1 VLSDRRTTKKPNRSL
16 ERKTVRRPIVLS
28 ALLTGLLSATLVGPL
43 ATSASAAPDPA
54 TATLRQLA
62 AHTGMRIGTAVDT
75 AALAAD
81 PQYRAAVAS
90 QFDTVTPEN
99 VMKWEVTE
107 PQQGQYDFSQADTLV
122 AFARAHGQKV
132 RGHTLVWHS
141 QLPAWVTSRTW
152 TKAELRQVLKSHVQ
166 TEAAHFRGKIWA
178 WDVVNEAF
186 NDDGTLRDT
195 LWLQVLGPGY
205 IADAFRWAHQA
216 DPKAILFYNDYNIEG
231 VNAKSDAVYALLKQL
246 RTQGV
251 PVQAVGLQGHLDTQ
265 FPIPGDILQN
275 LRRFAGLG
283 LDSAITEADVRIP
296 LPVDATEAAAQS
308 AGYSAML
315 QSCLLVRKCISFTVW
330 GFTDKYQWVPGV
342 FPGEGSAALY
352 DENFQPK
359 PAYDQVRRDLALAPS
374 GRARA

>member
-1 VLSDRRTTKKPNRSL
+1 
-16 ERKTVRRPIVLS
+16 VRRLPILP
-28 ALLTGLLSATLVGPL
+28 ALVTALCATLV
-43 ATSASAAPDPA
+43 ATAPVAYAAPDP
-54 TATLRQLA
+54 TSATLRQVA

-75 AALAAD
+75 SALASDAT
-81 PQYRAAVAS
+81 YRSLVAS
-90 QFDTVTPEN
+90 QFNTVTPEN
-99 VMKWEVTE
+99 VMKWEVVE
-107 PQQGQYDFSQADTLV
+107 PEQGRYDFTQADALV

-132 RGHTLVWHS
+132 RGHTLVWHN
-141 QLPAWVTSRTW
+141 QLPTWLTSRDW
-152 TKAELRQVLKSHVQ
+152 TRAELRQVLRQHIF
-166 TEAAHFRGKIWA
+166 TEAGHFRGRIWA

-195 LWLQVLGPGY
+195 LWLRVLGPGY

-231 VNAKSDAVYALLKQL
+231 INPKSDAVYALLGQL
-246 RTQGV
+246 RRQGV
-251 PVQAVGLQGHLDTQ
+251 PVQGVGLQGHLDTQ

-275 LRRFAGLG
+275 LRRFAALG
-283 LDSAITEADVRIP
+283 LDSAVTEADVRIP
-296 LPVDATEAAAQS
+296 LPVDPTESAAQS

-315 QSCLLVRKCISFTVW
+315 QSCLLVRRCISFTVW

-359 PAYDQVRRDLALAPS
+359 PAYEQVRRDLALAPS
-374 GRARA
+374 SRPRA